1 MAAGAPVKINFT
13 PHLAPMS
20 RGELCTMYVRLAGKA
35 SAADLRKALTDTYA
49 KAAFVR
55 VVEEGA
61 IPATQHV
68 RGSNYCHIGVF
79 TDRIPGRAIV
89 ISAIDN
95 LVKGSAGQAL
105 QNFNLMY
112 GFEETTGLEQL
123 PLFP

>member
-1 MAAGAPVKINFT
+1 MRRAP
-13 PHLAPMS
+13 S
-20 RGELCTMYVRLAGKA
+20 CTWWRRA
-35 SAADLRKALTDTYA
+35 S
-49 KAAFVR
+49 
-55 VVEEGA
+55 

-68 RGSNYCHIGVF
+68 RGSNHCHIGVF
-79 TDRIPGRAIV
+79 ADRLQGRAIV

-112 GFEETTGLEQL
+112 GFDETLGLKQL

>member
-1 MAAGAPVKINFT
+1 
-13 PHLAPMS
+13 MS
-20 RGELCTMYVRLAGKA
+20 RGELCTCYVELAGKTTA
-35 SAADLRKALTDTYA
+35 GDLRHALA
-49 KAAFVR
+49 KAYAARPFVY
-55 VVEEGA
+55 VVEEGT

-68 RGSNYCHIGVF
+68 RGSNFCHIGVF
-79 TDRIPGRAIV
+79 ADRIRGRAIV

-112 GFEETTGLEQL
+112 GFDEALGLKQL

>member
-1 MAAGAPVKINFT
+1 M
-13 PHLAPMS
+13 
-20 RGELCTMYVRLAGKA
+20 
-35 SAADLRKALTDTYA
+35 
-49 KAAFVR
+49 R
-55 VVEEGA
+55 VVEEGV

-68 RGSNYCHIGVF
+68 RGSNFCHIGVF
-79 TDRIPGRAIV
+79 ADRISGRAIV

-112 GFEETTGLEQL
+112 GFDETTGLEQL

>member
-1 MAAGAPVKINFT
+1 M
-13 PHLAPMS
+13 H
-20 RGELCTMYVRLAGKA
+20 
-35 SAADLRKALTDTYA
+35 
-49 KAAFVR
+49 
-55 VVEEGA
+55 VVEEGV

-68 RGSNYCHIGVF
+68 RGSNHCHIGVF
-79 TDRIPGRAIV
+79 ADRLPGRAIV

-112 GFEETTGLEQL
+112 GFDETLGLEQL